1 MEFKISLAR
10 VTGSDHGLH
19 NIPCRDKTAVF
30 AGDDYTTAALAD
42 GAGSRPYSHI
52 GAELATV
59 AVASKLYVRFEDFW
73 EYEPHMV
80 ATGAWVEA
88 TNAMLNEPYSLYD
101 QACTL
106 LFVAIA
112 EDGRY
117 ISGHIGDGVQIL
129 VDPNGE
135 MRTFS
140 PPENGEY
147 ENETWFITGD
157 DAVEHLRI
165 QKGTLQAGSTL
176 LMMSDGT
183 AKSLYQTSTGEPAPA
198 CRTIARWLKE
208 KEEDEVSFLLEKNM
222 NEVFWSRTS
231 DDMSL
236 IVIRVQEKQEG
247 HTDPNL
253 LKL

>member
-1 MEFKISLAR
+1 MHA
-10 VTGSDHGLH
+10 
-19 NIPCRDKTAVF
+19 AV
-30 AGDDYTTAALAD
+30 
-42 GAGSRPYSHI
+42 
-52 GAELATV
+52 
-59 AVASKLYVRFEDFW
+59 
-73 EYEPHMV
+73 
-80 ATGAWVEA
+80 
-88 TNAMLNEPYSLYD
+88 
-101 QACTL
+101 
-106 LFVAIA
+106 VAIA

-129 VDPNGE
+129 VEPNGE

-236 IVIRVQEKQEG
+236 IVIRVQESRRATRIPICSNSERNEKDGLWVKHHRTAAVREHSQ
-247 HTDPNL
+247 PAQSYL
-253 LKL
+253 LIRLFLPRGF